1 VRIRS
6 RVGRGAG
13 TEAKIEPEMSV
24 GRGRFIG
31 CWPPAAPAICEE
43 AGGAPPTEPG
53 CGPAGGGGC
62 WRWSGAYLQYASAI
76 STVWSGAR
84 SFRGFVLGWLSPLE
98 VVEERRGEGGEKES
112 EEGGRPACKAWTWR
126 PSWSVQRAF
135 FWEIGPLAN
144 RLPTG
149 PDWRLG
155 WPIWMNFSFE
165 LASDVD
171 WERNQS

>member
-1 VRIRS
+1 MLALVGRVPPVRVGHLDGLVGGAFLSRVRS
-6 RVGRGAG
+6 RLAL
-13 TEAKIEPEMSV
+13 SS
-24 GRGRFIG
+24 
-31 CWPPAAPAICEE
+31 
-43 AGGAPPTEPG
+43 
-53 CGPAGGGGC
+53 GGGG
-62 WRWSGAYLQYASAI
+62 G
-76 STVWSGAR
+76 
-84 SFRGFVLGWLSPLE
+84 
-98 VVEERRGEGGEKES
+98 EERRGEGGEKES